1 MQLGVRT
8 RQGQRGWREREKGI
22 GRCFHLVPCGEHHL
36 SVVLMGEPIGIRP
49 LVPVVRNHLL
59 VDEVL
64 DVLGAEVETAAGDIP
79 RRLAALRYCVEQL
92 STKGRELLS
101 QCYASGMQL
110 NKVAEQM
117 GRSVGS
123 LYTAA
128 SRLRRQVHDCVEQRL
143 REEDRA

>member
-1 MQLGVRT
+1 MRLWEQFDRFEPGTNFAAWACTVARYLVLDHRK
-8 RQGQRGWREREKGI
+8 RAQKA
-22 GRCFHLVPCGEHHL
+22 HLYF
-36 SVVLMGEPIGIRP
+36 R
-49 LVPVVRNHLL
+49 
-59 VDEVL
+59 DEVL

-79 RRLAALRYCVEQL
+79 RRLAALRCCVEQL